1 VRIEITNT
9 DGHLRPGLLATGLV
23 RAHLAANEPPLVIP
37 ATAPLHTGR
46 RAVVYVQDPDAE
58 RPTFEA
64 RTITLGPRLG
74 ELYVVS
80 KGLTEGDLVV
90 VNGQFKIDSELQIRG
105 RPSMMSAA
113 AAETDAPAEADPRD
127 PPAVVVLTAPVDATF
142 SDELIPLLN
151 AYLDLGERLAD
162 EDRAGARAAA
172 NKLRATLDAIGE
184 HRLTGDAHMAWMDHY
199 QMLDTPLAALP
210 DAPSIAD
217 LRAQLQAMTTALEAI
232 YVTFGGGRLPPVL
245 RAHCPMV
252 DGGVVIN
259 GEPIGTWLQ
268 RTDLLANPYWGE
280 VMLRCG
286 DFHGELK

>member
-1 VRIEITNT
+1 
-9 DGHLRPGLLATGLV
+9 
-23 RAHLAANEPPLVIP
+23 
-37 ATAPLHTGR
+37 LHTGR